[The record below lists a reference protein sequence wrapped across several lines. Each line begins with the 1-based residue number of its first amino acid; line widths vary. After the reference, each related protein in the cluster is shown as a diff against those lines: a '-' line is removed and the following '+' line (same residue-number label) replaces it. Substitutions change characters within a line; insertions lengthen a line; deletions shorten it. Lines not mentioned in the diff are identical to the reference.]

1 MGSGVTSNLEHKECA
16 QSKYMAEKTI
26 TNPDDNHSGYL
37 PLNLARHVQ
46 KCIISDISPLSEGL
60 A

>member
-1 MGSGVTSNLEHKECA
+1 MSNPEHIECA
-16 QSKYMAEKTI
+16 QSKYVAEKTI

-46 KCIISDISPLSEGL
+46 KCIISDISPLSQGL

>member
-1 MGSGVTSNLEHKECA
+1 MSDLEHKECA
-16 QSKYMAEKTI
+16 QSKYVAEKTI

-46 KCIISDISPLSEGL
+46 KSIRSVISLLSQGL